1 MTVPDDTAEN
11 GERPDHPE
19 ADESRAFGRA
29 ADTPVYGP
37 ADVDDEL

>member
-1 MTVPDDTAEN
+1 MTVPDDAPEN

-19 ADESRAFGRA
+19 ADEFGRS